1 MKKNLLIG
9 ICALSIAAQ
18 TSATVITV
26 SNNPNS
32 PGQYT
37 DLQTAA
43 DAASNGDTLLI
54 AGSATSYGSLT
65 VNDKEIHV
73 VGVGYEPNKQFP
85 LSTSVQNITL
95 GVAGSGSG
103 AHNSTI
109 EGLLITGDVTIGGTA
124 SEPLQNITVRRCK
137 RQDGNWGIGIG
148 EVDGVFIYNNLLVKG
163 YYGKSI
169 SFGFLSQVTVG
180 RNVFIENNIITGQV
194 SISSTANA
202 GIVIVKNNLITRGPG
217 GGGANF
223 GVPGTVD
230 VANYCTV
237 ANNIYASGAQ
247 QIISGSY
254 GIFSHNLAFDNS
266 NADFIASGT
275 NSASNNLDDVDP
287 MFVLYQ
293 AGAGNYLTN
302 DYHLQPGS
310 PAIGAGLN
318 GEDLGIYGGN
328 YPWPDGG
335 ASGSG
340 WMYTQEPQF
349 PQVNQ
354 MTIQNPIVPVNGT
367 LSVTSKGIV
376 ND

>member
-1 MKKNLLIG
+1 MKKKLLIG
-9 ICALSIAAQ
+9 ICALGIAAQ

-37 DLQTAA
+37 DLQAAA
-43 DAASNGDTLLI
+43 DAASNGDTLLV
-54 AGSATSYGSLT
+54 AGSATSYGNLT
-65 VNDKEIHV
+65 VNDKEIHL

-95 GVAGSGSG
+95 GVAGSG

-124 SEPLQNITVRRCK
+124 SEPLQNITIKRCK
-137 RQDGNWGIGIG
+137 REDGNWGISIG
-148 EVDGVFIYNNLLVKG
+148 EVDGVFVYNNLLIKG
-163 YYGKSI
+163 YYGMSI
-169 SFGFLSQVTVG
+169 SNGFLSQVTVG
-180 RNVFIENNIITGQV
+180 RNIFIENNIITGGV
-194 SISSTANA
+194 SMYSTANA
-202 GIVIVKNNLITRGPG
+202 GAVIVRNNLFTLGPG
-217 GGGANF
+217 GGGANV
-223 GVPGTVD
+223 GVPGTVTT
-230 VANYCTV
+230 ANYCTV

-247 QIISGSY
+247 QNISGSY
-254 GIFSHNLAFDNS
+254 GIFTHNLAFDNS

-293 AGAGNYLTN
+293 SGVANYLTN

-340 WMYTQEPQF
+340 WMYKQEPQF